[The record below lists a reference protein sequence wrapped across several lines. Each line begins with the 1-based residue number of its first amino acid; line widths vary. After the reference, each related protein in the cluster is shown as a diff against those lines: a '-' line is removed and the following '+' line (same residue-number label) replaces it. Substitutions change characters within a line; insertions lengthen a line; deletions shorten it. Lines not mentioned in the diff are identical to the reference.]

1 MVISWINK
9 FKEFKLEDA
18 EYFFTRASRTNEN
31 DHILL
36 FNLGFTKHQLNKKE
50 DAELFYKKSIK
61 IKTVMALNNL
71 SSIYWENNQKTK
83 SINCLKESLEIN
95 ESEITLANLC
105 NFLLQM
111 KIIAKH

>member
-1 MVISWINK
+1 MI
-9 FKEFKLEDA
+9 
-18 EYFFTRASRTNEN
+18 
-31 DHILL
+31 ILL

-61 IKTVMALNNL
+61 IKKNLSLNNL

-105 NFLLQM
+105 NFLLQNENYCEALNYSTRAINL
-111 KIIAKH
+111 KKSLNSR